1 MKRINKSIR
10 TKIFLPLFVAAFTG
24 FIATIFYLSAL
35 NNDIRTSQYSDVRQN
50 ILQLLQEKIELKRQV
65 GLTNALSFA
74 NNGEIKFAIEEDDRD
89 GMDTI
94 IQTIAKKYRT
104 NTDFKQIKVHVHTGE
119 LKSFYRSW
127 LPEKFGDD
135 LSSFR
140 YSLKRVKETK
150 KPSVGIEVGRAGM
163 LMRAVFPIS
172 DEYAYYGSVEFIQG
186 LESLVKS
193 FEDDDTLFLEL
204 MDSSMRSI
212 ASNVTFNEN
221 VGSFSFFQKYYNKDF
236 YKYVQKIDFD
246 KLTKDGYLI
255 DDKYFITYSD
265 ITDIS
270 GKKVGK
276 YILGKDAKLIE
287 SLIGQAQQ
295 ITYTSMI
302 MFGTIMFFM
311 FVFVLFIF
319 NRFVM
324 NPTISL
330 QKVAQNLAVGE
341 GDLTKRLEVLSQ
353 DEFGQ
358 SSEYINQFIYKIHE
372 LVKKSKNAVMDVSKT
387 SQTLSNSAQS
397 LTDSVIGQNDKV
409 SESKELTH
417 KIVAETLH
425 TKTTAQ
431 DTTKIITESFEA
443 SGDVMDALKVIVKDI
458 LEASGHD
465 SDISSKVQE
474 LRTQTSDI
482 QNVVTVIKDL
492 ADQTDLLALNAMIE
506 AARAGEHG
514 RGFAVVASEVS
525 KLADRTKSSLVEID
539 ISVKTAVQNVE
550 SVSKEIDKNA
560 EFIQGVSLEAKDI
573 IEIANVN
580 QNKATSAI
588 NLSKLSSSEA
598 VKISNEAKIL
608 SDNIDAISELSL
620 KNEKTAILLSD
631 ISKELIET
639 SQNLE
644 NDISKF
650 KV

>member
-10 TKIFLPLFVAAFTG
+10 TKIFLPLFIAALAG

-35 NNDIRTSQYSDVRQN
+35 NNDIRTSQYGDVRQN

-89 GMDTI
+89 GMDSI
-94 IQTIAKKYRT
+94 IQTISKKYSS
-104 NTDFKQIKVHVHTGE
+104 NTDFKQIKVHVHTSD

-127 LPEKFGDD
+127 LPEKFGDE
-135 LSSFR
+135 LRSFR
-140 YSLKRVKETK
+140 HSLTKVKETK

-193 FEDDDTLFLEL
+193 FEEEDILFLEL

-212 ASNVTFNEN
+212 STNVIFDQDI
-221 VGSFSFFQKYYNKDF
+221 GSFAFSQKYHNKDF
-236 YKYVQKIDFD
+236 FNHVQKIDFK
-246 KLTKDGYLI
+246 KLFKDGYLI
-255 DDKYFITYSD
+255 DEKYFITYED
-265 ITDIS
+265 ITDIN
-270 GKKVGK
+270 GKNIGK
-276 YILGKDAKLIE
+276 YILAKDAKLIE
-287 SLIGQAQQ
+287 SLIGQAQEV
-295 ITYTSMI
+295 TYTSMI
-302 MFGTIMFFM
+302 MFGTIMFLM
-311 FVFVLFIF
+311 FVFILFIF

-341 GDLTKRLEVLSQ
+341 GDLTKRLDVLSQ
-353 DEFGQ
+353 DELGQ
-358 SSEYINQFIYKIHE
+358 SSEYINQFIYKIQE

-387 SQTLSNSAQS
+387 SQTLSTSAQT
-397 LTDSVIGQNDKV
+397 LTNSVIRQNEEVTK
-409 SESKELTH
+409 SKDLTH
-417 KIVAETLH
+417 KIVEETLH
-425 TKTTAQ
+425 TKQTAQ
-431 DTTKIITESFEA
+431 DTTKIINESFEA
-443 SGDVMDALKVIVKDI
+443 SGDVMDALKVIVNNI

-465 SDISSKVQE
+465 SDISNKVQE

-482 QNVVTVIKDL
+482 QNVVAVIKDL

-525 KLADRTKSSLVEID
+525 KLADRTKNSLVEID
-539 ISVKTAVQNVE
+539 MSVKTAVQNVE
-550 SVSKEIDKNA
+550 SVSEDIDKNA
-560 EFIQGVSLEAKDI
+560 EFIQGVSLEAQEI
-573 IEIANVN
+573 IEVANIN
-580 QNKATSAI
+580 RDKATSAI
-588 NLSKLSSSEA
+588 KLSEQSSTEA
-598 VKISNEAKIL
+598 VEIFNEAKTL
-608 SDNIDAISELSL
+608 SVNIDAINELSL
-620 KNEKTAILLSD
+620 ENEKTSLLLND
-631 ISKELIET
+631 ISKELIDT
-639 SQNLE
+639 SRKLE
-644 NDISKF
+644 NEIQRF